1 MNSKERVRCA
11 IKHEPVDKI
20 PAAFE
25 AVPSVEK
32 KLLNYYGF
40 QDRKQLLDLYQADVI
55 SVEPKYIG
63 PPLKVYKDKNGNRV
77 EESYWGWEE
86 TFSKEGTG
94 ANHFISYYPL
104 EKMETVEE
112 IENYRWPD
120 PDWFDYEAAR
130 KQCEENLDRA
140 TIAGHEGP
148 FHMALFLKPMEDFL
162 VDMLV
167 EPAIAETI
175 LKKMHE
181 FEMEYYK
188 RLFEACDGMLDILRP
203 HDDYGTQRGLLFSRE
218 LWNQYMR
225 KNTKELA
232 DLAHKYGGFY
242 QQHSCGAID
251 DIIPD
256 LIECGV
262 DILEPIQKVKGM
274 EPEHLKKEYG
284 DKLTF
289 HGGIDTQNILPFGS
303 PETVREE
310 TEKYLA
316 ILGEGR
322 TGYILMASQSF
333 EDDVPIENI
342 EAMYRVPR

>member
-1 MNSKERVRCA
+1 MTSKERVRRA

-32 KLLNYYGF
+32 KLLKYYGF

-55 SVEPKYIG
+55 SVEPRYIG
-63 PPLKVYKDKNGNRV
+63 PPLKVYKDKNGNR
-77 EESYWGWEE
+77 
-86 TFSKEGTG
+86 
-94 ANHFISYYPL
+94 
-104 EKMETVEE
+104 VEE

-167 EPAIAETI
+167 EPEIAETI

-181 FEMEYYK
+181 FEMECYK

-310 TEKYLA
+310 TQKYLA

-322 TGYILMASQSF
+322 TGYIFMASQSF